1 VPAIGRE
8 KDLTAMQ
15 ATLPSLL
22 PGDSYP
28 LVLGGRTYLTTVGHT
43 GIGWRIS
50 SDSTVI
56 QYVLKD
62 GKLEPVGT
70 VIVTQSQG
78 TLESVRAS
86 AWNSR

>member
-1 VPAIGRE
+1 MPAIGRE

-28 LVLGGRTYLTTVGHT
+28 LVLGGRTYLLMVGHT

-50 SDSTVI
+50 SDSAVI
-56 QYVLKD
+56 LYVLKN

-70 VIVTQSQG
+70 VIVAQG
-78 TLESVRAS
+78 QGALEFVRAS
-86 AWNSR
+86 AWDSR